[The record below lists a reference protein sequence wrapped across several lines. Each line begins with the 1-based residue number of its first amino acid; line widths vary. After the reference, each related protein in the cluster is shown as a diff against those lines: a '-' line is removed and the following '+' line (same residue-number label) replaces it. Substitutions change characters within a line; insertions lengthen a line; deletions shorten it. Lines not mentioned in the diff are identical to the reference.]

1 MPDDLIEN
9 MRSRVALCR
18 RLAASTHDA
27 EVAQLLSKMADDGDA
42 DIARLEAERD
52 RND

>member
-1 MPDDLIEN
+1 MPDDLIDN

-27 EVAQLLSKMADDGDA
+27 EVAELLSKMAHDGDA
-42 DIARLEAERD
+42 DIAKLEAERD
-52 RND
+52 GSD